1 MAYQGNHSS
10 VADETMDIMHLGG
23 SKRRHWRVPGKM
35 YRGPVIWIVVLLAGW
50 LAISEWPAVAGSVLG
65 LTH

>member
-1 MAYQGNHSS
+1 LARGPLER
-10 VADETMDIMHLGG
+10 ADETMNIMHLGG
-23 SKRRHWRVPGKM
+23 SRKRRWRMPGKM

-50 LAISEWPAVAGSVLG
+50 LVITEWPAVAGSVLG